1 MTDGAEPVA
10 CAVCGVDDARVLSR
24 RARWGQQV
32 TTVVCRRCGLV
43 YASPR
48 PERERL
54 ARFYREHIY
63 TQYIDA
69 SGRFTERLLAASRL
83 QARDTFEYFAGRA
96 GQRPRGARVLEI
108 GCGLGDFL
116 VLAREAGARVLGLE
130 LEGPY
135 ADFAEKHHDLS
146 IVRGRVEDLDT
157 QARFD
162 LIALFHVVEHLEDP
176 VGVLATLRPRLAT
189 GGRLLI
195 EVPDFMGPWRIPFT
209 EFLRLEHLYNFSPAT
224 LRAVLARAGFRVTS
238 QDDDPF
244 LLRVVAE
251 PVSGELPAPAPERHC
266 ARVLRHVLTWR
277 VRGRL
282 LQPYYAV
289 RRLLSRASTESQP

>member
-1 MTDGAEPVA
+1 MTDGEAVA
-10 CAVCGVDDARVLSR
+10 CAVCGVDDARRLSR
-24 RARWGQQV
+24 RARWGQRV

-69 SGRFTERLLAASRL
+69 RGRFTERLLAASRR
-83 QARDTFEYFAGRA
+83 QARDTFDFFVGRA
-96 GQRPRGARVLEI
+96 GVRLAGTRVLEV

-116 VLAREAGARVLGLE
+116 VLARQGGARVLGLE
-130 LEGPY
+130 LDGPY
-135 ADFAEKHHDLS
+135 ADFAEKEHGLS
-146 IVRGRVEDLDT
+146 IARGRIEDLDT
-157 QARFD
+157 AARFD
-162 LIALFHVVEHLEDP
+162 VIALFHVVEHLEDP
-176 VGVLATLRPRLAT
+176 VGILAALRPRLAG
-189 GGRLLI
+189 GGRLFI
-195 EVPDFMGPWRIPFT
+195 EVPNFMGPWRIPFT
-209 EFLRLEHLYNFSPAT
+209 EFLRLEHLYNFSPDT
-224 LRAVLARAGFRVTS
+224 LRRVLARAGFRVTS
-238 QDDDPF
+238 QDHDPF

-251 PVSGELPAPAPERHC
+251 PGTNDDGAPSAGRHGGD
-266 ARVLRHVLTWR
+266 VLRHVITWR

-289 RRLLSRASTESQP
+289 RRRLATASREPQP

>member
-1 MTDGAEPVA
+1 VTDGGEPVA
-10 CAVCGVDDARVLSR
+10 CAVCGLNDARVLSG
-24 RARWGQQV
+24 RARWGQRV
-32 TTVVCRRCGLV
+32 RTVVCRRCGLV

-54 ARFYREHIY
+54 ARFYRERIY
-63 TQYIDA
+63 PQYIDA
-69 SGRFTERLLAASRL
+69 SGRFRERLLAASRV
-83 QARDTFEYFAGRA
+83 QARDTFEYFASRA
-96 GQRPRGARVLEI
+96 GQRLVGARVLEV

-116 VLAREAGARVLGLE
+116 VLARQAGARVHGLE

-146 IVRGRVEDLDT
+146 ITRGRVEDVDT
-157 QARFD
+157 QVGFD
-162 LIALFHVVEHLEDP
+162 VIALFHVVEHLEDP
-176 VGVLATLRPRLAT
+176 VGVLAALRTRLAT
-189 GGRLLI
+189 GGRLFI

-209 EFLRLEHLYNFSPAT
+209 EFLRLEHLYNFSPPT
-224 LRAVLARAGFRVTS
+224 LRAVLAGAGFRVTS

-251 PVSGELPAPAPERHC
+251 PVSGELPAPAPEQHRAH
-266 ARVLRHVLTWR
+266 VLRHVLTWR

-282 LQPYYAV
+282 LQPYYAA
-289 RRLLSRASTESQP
+289 RRLLSRASAESQP

>member
-1 MTDGAEPVA
+1 MTDGEPVA

-24 RARWGQQV
+24 RARWGQRV
-32 TTVVCRRCGLV
+32 RTVVCRRCGLV

-83 QARDTFEYFAGRA
+83 QARDTFDFFVGRA
-96 GQRPRGARVLEI
+96 GQRIAATRLLEV

-116 VLAREAGARVLGLE
+116 VLARQADARVLGLE

-135 ADFAEKHHDLS
+135 ADFAEKEHRLS
-146 IVRGRVEDLDT
+146 IARGRIEDLDT
-157 QARFD
+157 EARFD
-162 LIALFHVVEHLEDP
+162 VIALFHVVEHLEDP
-176 VGVLATLRPRLAT
+176 VGVLAALRPRLAS
-189 GGRLLI
+189 GGRLFI
-195 EVPDFMGPWRIPFT
+195 EVPNFMGPWRIPFT
-209 EFLRLEHLYNFSPAT
+209 EFLRLEHLYNFSPDT
-224 LRAVLARAGFRVTS
+224 LRRVLARAGFRVTS
-238 QDDDPF
+238 EDHDPF

-251 PVSGELPAPAPERHC
+251 PAMSDDGAPPAER
-266 ARVLRHVLTWR
+266 RGREVLRHVITWR
-277 VRGRL
+277 ARGRL

-289 RRLLSRASTESQP
+289 RRLLAPVTRAPQP

>member
-1 MTDGAEPVA
+1 MTDGGEPVA
-10 CAVCGVDDARVLSR
+10 CAICGVDDARVLSR
-24 RARWGQQV
+24 RARWGQRV

-48 PERERL
+48 PEREQL

-69 SGRFTERLLAASRL
+69 SGRFQERLLAASRT
-83 QARDTFEYFAGRA
+83 QARDTFEYFVGRA
-96 GQRPRGARVLEI
+96 GQRLAGARVLEI

-116 VLAREAGARVLGLE
+116 VLARQADARVLGLE

-146 IVRGRVEDLDT
+146 IARGRVEDLET
-157 QARFD
+157 AAPFD
-162 LIALFHVVEHLEDP
+162 VIALFHVVEHLEDP
-176 VGVLATLRPRLAT
+176 VGVLAALRPRLAA
-189 GGRLLI
+189 GGRLFI

-209 EFLRLEHLYNFSPAT
+209 EFLRLEHLYNFSSET
-224 LRAVLARAGFRVTS
+224 LRGVLARAGFRVTS

-251 PVSGELPAPAPERHC
+251 PVSGERSAPAPARHRP
-266 ARVLRHVLTWR
+266 RVLRHVLTWR

-289 RRLLSRASTESQP
+289 RRLLARRPAESQP